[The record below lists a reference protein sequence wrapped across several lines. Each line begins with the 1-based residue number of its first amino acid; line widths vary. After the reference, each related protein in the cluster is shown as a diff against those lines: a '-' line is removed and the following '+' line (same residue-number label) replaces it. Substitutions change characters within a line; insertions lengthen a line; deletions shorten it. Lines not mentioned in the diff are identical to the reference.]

1 MIISHSQPKYQFA
14 IFITLLM
21 IYSFPFSTAPDDFVN
36 TLGIVLQFN
45 GVFRSQPVIIM
56 IENDD
61 VLENDETFFGNLEA
75 IDQGVIVAPQRA
87 AITIVEDNADSK

>member
-1 MIISHSQPKYQFA
+1 MVIM
-14 IFITLLM
+14 LLM
-21 IYSFPFSTAPDDFVN
+21 VYNTFPLSTAPDDFVN

-61 VLENDETFFGNLEA
+61 VLENNETFVGNLEA
-75 IDQGVIVAPQRA
+75 IDQGVIVAPQTA
-87 AITIVEDNADSK
+87 AITIVEDSADSK